1 MTQKQ
6 FSIGDALAI
15 IEQEMQKVELP
26 VSENF
31 MSDPFRVWLSCIVSL
46 RTRDTQTAKI
56 VGPLF
61 ARVSSIA
68 DIRAIDEEELARLIY
83 PAGFFRQKAGQ
94 LKQAAVIL
102 KEKYDDRIPSE
113 IDDLLTLPGTGR
125 KTANLVRTLGFGLPG
140 ICVDVHVHRISNRFG
155 YVHTK
160 TPDETEF
167 ALRKKLPKR
176 YWMDINRLLV
186 MWGQNRCFPRR
197 PRCSDCPLAVMC
209 PRLGV
214 EDSR

>member
-1 MTQKQ
+1 MTQKR
-6 FSIGDALAI
+6 FSIGRALAI

-31 MSDPFRVWLSCIVSL
+31 MRDPFRVWLSCIVSL

-61 ARVSSIA
+61 ERVSSIA
-68 DIRAIDEEELARLIY
+68 DILTIGEEELSRLIY
-83 PAGFFRQKAGQ
+83 PAGFFRQKAKQ
-94 LKQAAVIL
+94 VKQAAVIIQ
-102 KEKYDDRIPSE
+102 ERFGGVVPSE

-125 KTANLVRTLGFGLPG
+125 KTANLVRTLGYGLPG

-155 YVHTK
+155 YVQTK

-197 PRCSDCPLAVMC
+197 PRCSDCPLASLC

>member
-1 MTQKQ
+1 MAQQT
-6 FSIGDALAI
+6 FSIGRALTI

-31 MSDPFRVWLSCIVSL
+31 MKDPFRVWLSCIVSL

-61 ARVSSIA
+61 ERVSSVE
-68 DIRAIDEEELARLIY
+68 DILAIDEEELAKLIY
-83 PAGFFRQKAGQ
+83 PAGFYRQKA
-94 LKQAAVIL
+94 KQVKKTAPIL
-102 KEKYDDRIPSE
+102 MERFDGKIPSE

-140 ICVDVHVHRISNRFG
+140 ICVDIHVHRISNRFG
-155 YVHTK
+155 YVKTK
-160 TPDETEF
+160 TPDQTEF

-186 MWGQNRCFPRR
+186 MWGQNRCFPLR
-197 PRCSDCPLAVMC
+197 PRCSDCPLFSQC
-209 PRLGV
+209 PRVGV
-214 EDSR
+214 QQHR